1 MLTTWRAER
10 TRPPVAN
17 KQCASNLSS
26 LIRVIITPRW
36 PCGHQHDNAT
46 CRGHIS
52 AIDYYHRECGTN
64 LFWSIIAGVES
75 SKQTDLCRALSE
87 GASWLGGL
95 CVHMCVYLHE
105 RVSWKALQVKCCA
118 NSVQVG
124 LMSSPRVLFC
134 WQADW

>member
-1 MLTTWRAER
+1 MLTTRRAER
-10 TRPPVAN
+10 TRPPVES

-46 CRGHIS
+46 CGGHIC
-52 AIDYYHRECGTN
+52 AGDYYHRECGTN
-64 LFWSIIAGVES
+64 LLWSIIAGVECN
-75 SKQTDLCRALSE
+75 KQTDLCHALSE
-87 GASWLGGL
+87 GASWLSRV
-95 CVHMCVYLHE
+95 CVLTRVYSYE
-105 RVSWKALQVKCCA
+105 CVSWRASQVKCCA